1 MSTFPD
7 VTFTGI
13 LAYKKNHV
21 YISSVSDELAE
32 QNVDHTAIFR
42 WLDGKWAHKSV
53 DVAVR
58 GMCVQEGVKL
68 SLLNMGINGKIVEF
82 TFPGE
87 NVEHVD
93 LSENGPSDLLHLR
106 CMAKIGNHI
115 FVAGMARRVYRRDG
129 VNRWTVIDNGV
140 FVPKEAREKS
150 VGFNSIDG
158 LAENSICAVGYGG
171 EIWNF
176 DSKKWKQEESPTNLT
191 LNCVKCAP
199 NGDVYMCGMAGIIIH
214 GSVGRWESIR
224 HDVTDKDFWGIAFFQ
239 DHMYVSNYD
248 GVFKIDDD
256 NLSLVN
262 MNLSKPISTAY
273 LDANFNV
280 LWSVGQKDLVY
291 TTDGMNWV
299 EVAKP

>member
-176 DSKKWKQEESPTNLT
+176 DSKKWKQEERARHTYSEE
-191 LNCVKCAP
+191 VKRRLIED
-199 NGDVYMCGMAGIIIH
+199 GKEIFKKYKLKKVVLF
-214 GSVGRWESIR
+214 GSVLRSCVHCREHSLHI
-224 HDVTDKDFWGIAFFQ
+224 Q
-239 DHMYVSNYD
+239 VS
-248 GVFKIDDD
+248 
-256 NLSLVN
+256 L
-262 MNLSKPISTAY
+262 
-273 LDANFNV
+273 
-280 LWSVGQKDLVY
+280 
-291 TTDGMNWV
+291 
-299 EVAKP
+299 